1 MVLLSRAH
9 LIGNHLTSRAAT
21 RAFASTSKMA
31 NKLDINSTVSMKSGF
46 KIPMLGYGVYQ
57 TPAADAEEVTAHAIS
72 VGYRHVD
79 SATAYRNEEP
89 SCAGMLKPGIPRDQ
103 LFFTSKVPPKCI
115 NYKDAKA
122 CVDES
127 LNKTGLSYIDLYLLH
142 APYGGKEG
150 RLGAWQ
156 ALVESVGEGRVRSI
170 GVSNYGVHH
179 LQELEDWQKVRFSI
193 VPSALISYMLT
204 FPQQQASP
212 EKAGIVSV
220 NQVELHPFL
229 ARPDIVSWC
238 RQRDIVLEAYSPLSR
253 GTRFD
258 DPRIQSLAK
267 KHSKTPAQILLRW
280 NLQMGFVILPKS
292 VTKSRIEENKD
303 VYDFELDADD
313 MKVLETGEYTPSTW
327 DPTVAP
333 LSS

>member
-1 MVLLSRAH
+1 
-9 LIGNHLTSRAAT
+9 
-21 RAFASTSKMA
+21 MA

-79 SATAYRNEEP
+79 SATAYRNEQP

-156 ALVESVGEGRVRSI
+156 ALVESVGEGKVRSI

-179 LQELEDWQKVRFSI
+179 LQELEDWQK
-193 VPSALISYMLT
+193 
-204 FPQQQASP
+204 QQASP

-238 RQRDIVLEAYSPLSR
+238 RQRDMVLEAYSPLSR